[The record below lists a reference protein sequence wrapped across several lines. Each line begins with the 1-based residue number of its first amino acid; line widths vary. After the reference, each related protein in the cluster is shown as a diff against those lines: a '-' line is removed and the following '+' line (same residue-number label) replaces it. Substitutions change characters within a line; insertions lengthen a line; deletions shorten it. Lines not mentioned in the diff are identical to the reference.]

1 MRKILLAT
9 TALAMAL
16 PALSTSVEAVS
27 LKGAKTPA
35 LRMSG
40 QSTFN
45 YFAFNQTVREP
56 NRGKGGGHHMAVEDA
71 RINFEVFGKADGL
84 GGLEYSFLIGL
95 SGDTNLD
102 KSVEENRL
110 KFKGEWGTL
119 LLGNAR
125 GVDDFMAVGAYD
137 VMGGTGGFAG
147 NYTHVTNP
155 SNGVITTVDLQG
167 APKDSTKVTYVTP
180 RVNGFQAGLSFTPH
194 TQHKGEAKLFS
205 HTHTASPTQPFDKN
219 QVGLG
224 LNYKETFGNGV
235 DVKLSGTLLYAG
247 KTMRGAREGSSAA
260 AALQAPRAR
269 TKSYALGTVL
279 GWKDWKLGGEFIDNG
294 HSQVRQGVNG
304 RDAGKAY
311 SLALG
316 YDYGVDSFAFG
327 WYGSSR
333 NLQSNS
339 LKAKAN
345 VWSLTWDRKLAPG
358 LSVYAEGNFFD
369 YKTDTNL
376 RNEIISANNKFEAT
390 EVDNNRGHVI
400 IVGSKIKF

>member
-1 MRKILLAT
+1 MKKILLAT
-9 TALAMAL
+9 TALAIAL
-16 PALSTSVEAVS
+16 PVLSISVEA
-27 LKGAKTPA
+27 KEIKTPA

-45 YFAFNQTVREP
+45 YFAFNQTIREA
-56 NRGKGGGHHMAVEDA
+56 NNGKGGGHHMAIEDS
-71 RINFEVFGKADGL
+71 RINFDIFGKADAL
-84 GGLEYSFLIGL
+84 GGLEYSFLVGL
-95 SGDTNLD
+95 SGSTSLD
-102 KSVEENRL
+102 KNVEESRL
-110 KFKGEWGTL
+110 KFKGEWGTI
-119 LLGNAR
+119 LLGNTR
-125 GVDDFMAVGAYD
+125 GVDDFMSVGAFD
-137 VMGGTGGFAG
+137 VMTATGGFAG

-167 APKDSTKVTYVTP
+167 APKDFTKATYVTP
-180 RVNGFQAGLSFTPH
+180 RVNGVQAGITFTPH
-194 TQHKGEAKLFS
+194 TQHKGDDKLFS
-205 HTHTASPTQPFDKN
+205 HTSTLSTKQPFDKN

-247 KTMRGAREGSSAA
+247 KTMRAARQGTTEGNVN
-260 AALQAPRAR
+260 AALLAPRAR
-269 TKSYALGTVL
+269 TKSYALGGVL
-279 GWKDWKLGGEFIDNG
+279 GWKDWKIGGEFIDNG
-294 HSQVRQGVNG
+294 QSQTREDVQGS
-304 RDAGKAY
+304 DAGKAY

-316 YDYGVDSFAFG
+316 YNYGVDSFAFG

-333 NLQSNS
+333 NLQNNS

-369 YKTDTNL
+369 YKTDANL
-376 RNEIISANNKFEAT
+376 KNETLSANNKFEAT
-390 EVDNNRGHVI
+390 GVENNRGHVV

>member
-9 TALAMAL
+9 TALAVAL
-16 PALSTSVEAVS
+16 PLLSTDVEANV
-27 LKGAKTPA
+27 KGAKTPA

-45 YFAFNQTVREP
+45 YFAFNQTIREP
-56 NRGKGGGHHMAVEDA
+56 NRGKGGGHHMEVADT
-71 RINFEVFGKADGL
+71 RINFEVFGKADAW
-84 GGLEYSFLIGL
+84 GGLEYSFLVGL
-95 SGDTNLD
+95 TGDVDQTQ
-102 KSVEENRL
+102 SVEESRL
-110 KFKGEWGTL
+110 KFKGEWGTAI
-119 LLGNAR
+119 LGNAR

-137 VMGGTGGFAG
+137 VMGATGGFAG

-155 SNGVITTVDLQG
+155 TEGVITTVDLQG
-167 APKDSTKVTYVTP
+167 APKDSTKATYVTP
-180 RVNGFQAGLSFTPH
+180 RVNGFQAGISFTPNQ
-194 TQHKGEAKLFS
+194 QHKGETKLFS
-205 HTHTASPTQPFDKN
+205 HTSSTNTPFDKN

-224 LNYKETFGNGV
+224 VNYKETFGNGV

-247 KTMRGAREGSSAA
+247 KTMRGNRTGNVA
-260 AALQAPRAR
+260 RAR
-269 TKSYALGTVL
+269 TKSYALGAVF

-294 HSQVRQGVNG
+294 HSQTEQGING
-304 RDAGKAY
+304 QDAGKAY

-333 NLQSNS
+333 NIRSDH

-369 YKTDTNL
+369 YKTDP
-376 RNEIISANNKFEAT
+376 RIVGQVISSNNKFEAT
-390 EVDNNRGHVI
+390 NVENNRGHVF